1 MLLLVGLIIIFYY
14 HKRMIINLPNGKS
27 IEVSLEVYLRMTDED
42 YEYLV
47 SANWGDDLNNP
58 FVSSVLLNGESK
70 RNYDYEDELEENSEE
85 YIDPDSLDKLQ
96 DLDIE
101 PDDE

>member
-1 MLLLVGLIIIFYY
+1 
-14 HKRMIINLPNGKS
+14 MIINLPNGKS

-70 RNYDYEDELEENSEE
+70 HNYDYEEELEENSEE
-85 YIDPDSLDKLQ
+85 CIDPDSLDKLQ